1 MAKRASNARGTY
13 VDRRTGRRR
22 KLPKVPGVG
31 HERVHWEAG
40 RVVAGVDEVGRGAW
54 AGPVTCGAVVL
65 SPDHRIYK
73 LRDSKLLD
81 AERRAL
87 LDVRIREHA
96 SAVGLGH
103 ASNDEIDRWGMTQA
117 LRVAARRAVDDLG
130 IDVDAILL
138 DGNFD
143 YLVTHPAPVTTIIK
157 GDAHS
162 SSIAAASILAK
173 VARDTMMV
181 AAHEDHP
188 GYDFAANKGY
198 PAPTHVAGLDDLG
211 PCRIHRHSWNPIVT
225 RTTPRLW

>member
-1 MAKRASNARGTY
+1 MRASNARGTY

-22 KLPKVPGVG
+22 KLPKVPSVH
-31 HERVHWEAG
+31 HEREHWESD

-65 SPDHRIYK
+65 SPERRIYK

-81 AERRAL
+81 PARREAL
-87 LDVRIREHA
+87 DARIRQRA
-96 SAVGLGH
+96 VAVGVGH

-117 LRVAARRAVDDLG
+117 LRVAAARAVDDLRVEV
-130 IDVDAILL
+130 DVILL

-143 YLVTHPAPVTTIIK
+143 YLAAHAAPVTTIIK

-162 SSIAAASILAK
+162 SSIAAASIVAK
-173 VARDTMMV
+173 VARDRLMV
-181 AAHEDHP
+181 AADKAHP
-188 GYDFAANKGY
+188 GYEFATNKGY
-198 PAPTHVAGLDDLG
+198 PAPAHVEALDMTG
-211 PCRIHRHSWNPIVT
+211 PCVLHRHSWNPIVS